1 VLCLRYGQAFKR
13 MTRKGNLIG
22 EQVSKARHHLDLS
35 QAALA
40 ARCQRKGWDL
50 SRDVLARI
58 ESGVRGITDKEIAIF
73 SVVLGVSIQELL
85 PPSVSQRYVKTL
97 RG

>member
-1 VLCLRYGQAFKR
+1 

-22 EQVSKARHHLDLS
+22 TQVSEARKDLGLS
-35 QAALA
+35 QAGLA
-40 ARCQRKGWDL
+40 AKCQRKGWDL

-73 SVVLGVSIQELL
+73 CEVLRVPVQDLL
-85 PPSVSQRYVKTL
+85 PPRVSQEYVKTL
-97 RG
+97 KG